1 MKSMSV
7 LGAIILMIACSLV
20 RAEQLPYTDAAF
32 DKLVEN
38 GKSVLIVIH
47 ASWCPT
53 CRAQGPIINE
63 LLDEKE
69 FTDITALRIDF
80 DTQKP
85 ALKAFN
91 ARQQSTLISFKGK
104 KEVGRSVGDTNKA
117 SIKQLLIKSLYVNL
131 CYPLAQSD

>member
-1 MKSMSV
+1 MKSKSI
-7 LGAIILMIACSLV
+7 LAAIILMITCVGV

-38 GKSVLIVIH
+38 GKSVLIVVH
-47 ASWCPT
+47 AGWCPT

-69 FTDITALRIDF
+69 FTDITALRINF

-117 SIKQLLIKSLYVNL
+117 SIKKLLLNSL
-131 CYPLAQSD
+131 